1 MIEVIGLSKVF
12 EDYKRG
18 PVYAVRDMSFECRPG
33 EIFGLLGPNGAGKTT
48 TLRILSTVL
57 SPSAGTARI
66 AGHDVRRA
74 PQKVREN
81 IGFMS
86 NATAIYDRL
95 TAWETVEFFGQLNGL
110 DKATLKKRME
120 DVFEWLQMN
129 DFRDILGGKL
139 STGMKQKV
147 SIARTIV
154 HDPPVLIFDE
164 PTSGLD
170 VLVARVLLQK
180 ILELKSQGKTII
192 LSTHSMH
199 EVSRL
204 CQKVAIIH
212 RGQLQALGTIE
223 GLLAEHEQKDLED
236 LFFHLV
242 DRADSAAAAAIER
255 AGD

>member
-1 MIEVIGLSKVF
+1 MIEVNHLSKVF

-18 PVYAVRDMSFECRPG
+18 PVSAVDDISFTCNPG

-48 TLRILSTVL
+48 TLRMLSTVL
-57 SPSAGTARI
+57 RPSSGQALI
-66 AGHDVRRA
+66 AGHDVVRE

-86 NATAIYDRL
+86 NATAIYDRM
-95 TAWETVEFFGQLNGL
+95 TAWETVEFFGRLNGMPRPL
-110 DKATLKKRME
+110 LKQRME
-120 DVFEWLQMN
+120 EIFEWLQMN
-129 DFRDILGGKL
+129 SFRDMLGGKL

-170 VLVARVLLQK
+170 VLVSRVLLQK
-180 ILELKSQGKTII
+180 IRELRERGKTII

-199 EVSRL
+199 EVNRL
-204 CQKVAIIH
+204 CQRVGIIH
-212 RGQLQALGTIE
+212 RGRLQALGTIND
-223 GLLAEHEQKDLED
+223 LLSEHGQSDLEE

-242 DRADSAAAAAIER
+242 DKADAAASQPVEA
-255 AGD
+255 

>member
-1 MIEVIGLSKVF
+1 MIEVSGLCKVF

-18 PVYAVRDMSFECRPG
+18 PVHAVDDVTFECRPG

-48 TLRILSTVL
+48 TLRIISTVL
-57 SPSAGTARI
+57 KPSAGRARI
-66 AGHDVRRA
+66 AGFDVVRD

-95 TAWETVEFFGQLNGL
+95 TAWETVEFFGRLNGM
-110 DKATLKKRME
+110 DKATLKARME
-120 DVFEWLQMN
+120 EIFDWLQMN
-129 DFRDILGGKL
+129 DFRDLLGAKL

-170 VLVARVLLQK
+170 VLVSRVLLKK
-180 ILELKSQGKTII
+180 ILELRDQGKTII

-199 EVSRL
+199 EVMRL
-204 CQKVAIIH
+204 CRRVAIIH
-212 RGQLQALGTIE
+212 RGRLQAFGVIE
-223 GLLAEHEQKDLED
+223 ELLAQNGQKDLED

-242 DRADSAAAAAIER
+242 DQADAAQAGGRA
-255 AGD
+255 